1 MSTYRPR
8 LIDPL
13 ITELLCELPALQ
25 VVGPRAT
32 GKTTTAARHAAR
44 IVRLDRADEAA
55 SFRANPD
62 VALLDLPEPVLL
74 DEWQAVPEVLGA
86 VKRAVDSDNRPGRY
100 LLTGSVRADID
111 TETWP
116 GTGRVVRV
124 PMYPLT
130 VAEQTGNVTQPLV
143 DRLVGGE
150 ELVAAADTPDLRGY
164 IDLAL
169 QGGFPEAALA
179 LSGRVRER
187 WLESYVEQ
195 LLTRDALT
203 LNGSRDPTRLGRYF
217 EAYALNS
224 AGLADHKTIYD
235 SAGINRKTALAY
247 DRLLKNLMVVDE
259 LPAWTSNR
267 LRRLVLSPK
276 RFLIDS
282 ALLGGVLGVDTAGVM
297 RDGNLLGRVLETFVT
312 AQLRAEATVAAARP
326 RLYHLRT
333 EQGRVEI
340 DIVAEVRGQRII
352 GIEVKADSAPSSQD
366 ARHLSWL
373 RDNLDDRFIAGAV
386 LHTGPATYL
395 LGDRIVAAPISTLW
409 AQR

>member
-1 MSTYRPR
+1 MMSNYRPR
-8 LIDPL
+8 LVDPL
-13 ITELLCELPALQ
+13 ITELLSELPALL

-32 GKTTTAARHAAR
+32 GKTTTAARHADG

-55 SFRANPD
+55 AFRANTD
-62 VALLDLPEPVLL
+62 AALRDLPEPVLL

-86 VKRAVDSDNRPGRY
+86 VKRAVDADSRSGRY

-111 TETWP
+111 AETWP
-116 GTGRVVRV
+116 GTGRVVRI

-130 VAEQTGNVTQPLV
+130 VAERTGNITQPLV
-143 DRLVGGE
+143 DRLVAGE
-150 ELVAAADTPDLRGY
+150 ELIAAPDTPDLRGY

-203 LNGSRDPTRLGRYF
+203 LNGNRDPSRLGRYF

-224 AGLADHKTIYD
+224 AGLAEHKTLYD
-235 SAGINRKTALAY
+235 TAGINRKTALAY
-247 DRLLKNLMVVDE
+247 DQLLKNLMVVDE

-282 ALLGGVLGVDTAGVM
+282 ALLGGVLGVDTTAVL
-297 RDGNLLGRVLETFVT
+297 RDGNLMGRLLETFVA
-312 AQLRAEATVAAARP
+312 AQLRAEATVATARP
-326 RLYHLRT
+326 RLYHLRS

-340 DIVAEVRGQRII
+340 DIVAELRGQRII
-352 GIEVKADSAPSSQD
+352 GIEVKAASAPSPQD

-373 RDNLDDRFIAGAV
+373 RDNMDDRFIAGVV
-386 LHTGPATYL
+386 LHTGPAVYP
-395 LGDRIVAAPISTLW
+395 LGNRIVAAPISTLW
-409 AQR
+409 A

>member
-1 MSTYRPR
+1 M
-8 LIDPL
+8 IDPL
-13 ITELLCELPALQ
+13 ITELLSELPALL

-100 LLTGSVRADID
+100 LLAGSVRADID

-164 IDLAL
+164 IGLAL

-282 ALLGGVLGVDTAGVM
+282 ALLGGVLGVDTAGVL

-326 RLYHLRT
+326 KFYHLRT

-340 DIVAEVRGQRII
+340 DIVAELRGQRII
-352 GIEVKADSAPSSQD
+352 GIEVKADSAASGQD
-366 ARHLSWL
+366 ARHLAWL
-373 RDNLDDRFIAGAV
+373 RDNLGDRFIAGV
-386 LHTGPATYL
+386 VFHTGPATYP
-395 LGDRIVAAPISTLW
+395 LGNRIVAAPISTLW
-409 AQR
+409 AGSRK